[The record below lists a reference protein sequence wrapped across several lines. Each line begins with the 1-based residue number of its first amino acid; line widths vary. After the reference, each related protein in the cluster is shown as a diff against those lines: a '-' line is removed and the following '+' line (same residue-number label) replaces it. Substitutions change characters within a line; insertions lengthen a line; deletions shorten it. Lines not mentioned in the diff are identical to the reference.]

1 VEGFLLQLKFIYL
14 SLSTTREKEKDKDMQ
29 FITEEMNKNYNVEQQ
44 TRADGTIKILLTPK
58 HINCY
63 GCKKEIEYVG
73 SNLLVWT
80 DKDNYKR
87 EARFCRSCKQELKQY
102 GYFK

>member
-1 VEGFLLQLKFIYL
+1 
-14 SLSTTREKEKDKDMQ
+14 MQ
-29 FITEEMNKNYNVEQQ
+29 FITEEVKEKYDLTTE
-44 TRADGTIKILLTPK
+44 TLIDGSIKIILNPK
-58 HINCY
+58 HINCH
-63 GCKKEIEYVG
+63 GCKKEIEYIG